1 MAKPGGTM
9 SETMDFLEEGLPAL
23 SRSARAF
30 VRHRPRDAR
39 LAVTAALEAAAAQ
52 CEAEE
57 AGAGPDVPE
66 RLRPFIVRRAV
77 GDEIVGVSEAAARLE
92 VSRTTVYDWVKRN
105 TLLAW
110 RSTKRGLRIPAAQ
123 ILGSGRVVPGL
134 ADVVEIVGDPE
145 LAWTF
150 LTQEW
155 PFEDEAALPLELL
168 KAGRMEEVIGAAPG
182 FGATFS

>member
-30 VRHRPRDAR
+30 LRHRPRDAR
-39 LAVTAALEAAAAQ
+39 LAVTAALEAAATQ

-77 GDEIVGVSEAAARLE
+77 GDEIVGVSEGGPARGVAHNRL
-92 VSRTTVYDWVKRN
+92 
-105 TLLAW
+105 
-110 RSTKRGLRIPAAQ
+110 
-123 ILGSGRVVPGL
+123 
-134 ADVVEIVGDPE
+134 
-145 LAWTF
+145 
-150 LTQEW
+150 
-155 PFEDEAALPLELL
+155 
-168 KAGRMEEVIGAAPG
+168 
-182 FGATFS
+182 